1 MAANAGVGSQSGR
14 TEGRSLRARHS
25 LPNYKD
31 TLLARP
37 DEGQCSIRGRK
48 FTDVNTFA
56 MAELDDLLCDVG
68 SLAFNINLRGERIR
82 HRRLDM
88 GPIFLHVIQTRSFLP
103 FARYADQHRRTGN
116 VAVKKP
122 SAR

>member
-1 MAANAGVGSQSGR
+1 MMADARIGSQSGQ
-14 TEGRSLRARHS
+14 TKGRSLRARHS

-68 SLAFNINLRGERIR
+68 SLAFKINVRGERIR

-88 GPIFLHVIQTRSFLP
+88 APIFLHVSETHSFLLG
-103 FARYADQHRRTGN
+103 ATC
-116 VAVKKP
+116 
-122 SAR
+122 